1 MELNHNKNNLK
12 MKYLLKSFV
21 FGSQSENKLQ
31 ELKSEL
37 TVNTS

>member
-12 MKYLLKSFV
+12 MKYLLRFV
-21 FGSQSENKLQ
+21 YGSQSENKLQ
-31 ELKSEL
+31 ELRSEL